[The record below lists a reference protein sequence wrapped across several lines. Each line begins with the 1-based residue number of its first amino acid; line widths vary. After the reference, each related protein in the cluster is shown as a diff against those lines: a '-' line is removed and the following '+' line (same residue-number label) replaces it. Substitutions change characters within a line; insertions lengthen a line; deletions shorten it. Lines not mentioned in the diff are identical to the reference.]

1 MDNQNY
7 KLRKDKAF
15 PSYEWNEPCKQM
27 LAVGGM
33 DLRDY
38 FAAKAMQAMANAI
51 CSMDDLGI
59 IKHRPDDIAQIS
71 YVYADAMMKA
81 REQ

>member
-1 MDNQNY
+1 M
-7 KLRKDKAF
+7 KAF
-15 PSYEWNEPCKQM
+15 PHIAKVHM
-27 LAVGGM
+27 LDGNSIIKEEITSGGM

-51 CSMDDLGI
+51 CKIDDLGI
-59 IKHRPDDIAQIS
+59 ISHAPNDIAQIS

-81 REQ
+81 REGK

>member
-1 MDNQNY
+1 M
-7 KLRKDKAF
+7 KAF
-15 PSYEWNEPCKQM
+15 PIVTARQFET
-27 LAVGGM
+27 GM

-51 CSMDDLGI
+51 CKIDDLGI
-59 IKHRPDDIAQIS
+59 ISHAPNDVAQIA

-81 REQ
+81 REQCAK